1 MTTACSCG
9 PERGTAPGD
18 QADQTSKRGAPG
30 SRGAGAAAARLV
42 GTGQPG
48 DPEFDGEGRPGNA
61 VLERRA
67 GELRDPLHPA

>member
-1 MTTACSCG
+1 M
-9 PERGTAPGD
+9 
-18 QADQTSKRGAPG
+18 
-30 SRGAGAAAARLV
+30 V

-67 GELRDPLHPA
+67 GELRDPLQKMRLASGRE

>member
-1 MTTACSCG
+1 M
-9 PERGTAPGD
+9 
-18 QADQTSKRGAPG
+18 
-30 SRGAGAAAARLV
+30 V

-67 GELRDPLHPA
+67 GELRDPLQPA